1 MEYVETSQPPVETAR
16 RGRTPRDMALSL
28 LVLLVPIFVLLAAYR
43 FLGGE
48 SPTVVDQS
56 SAYDTARAAG
66 LFPVT
71 MPSTLPT
78 GWQPVRS
85 AFSRGDAGAVLRAGF
100 RTPDGGTAQL
110 IESNVNADALVRGEL
125 GEDARIEDM
134 VSLVGRDWQR
144 YVTSSGE
151 RALVLRQPDRTVIV
165 VGQASL
171 EELATLAAAA
181 S

>member
-1 MEYVETSQPPVETAR
+1 
-16 RGRTPRDMALSL
+16 
-28 LVLLVPIFVLLAAYR
+28 
-43 FLGGE
+43 
-48 SPTVVDQS
+48 
-56 SAYDTARAAG
+56 
-66 LFPVT
+66 
-71 MPSTLPT
+71 
-78 GWQPVRS
+78 
-85 AFSRGDAGAVLRAGF
+85 VLRAGF
-100 RTPDGGTAQL
+100 RTPSGGTVQL
-110 IESNVNADALVRGEL
+110 VESNVNAEALVRGEL

-181 S
+181 T

>member
-1 MEYVETSQPPVETAR
+1 
-16 RGRTPRDMALSL
+16 MALSL
-28 LVLLVPIFVLLAAYR
+28 LALLIPIFVLLAAYR

-48 SPTVVDQS
+48 SPPVMDTT

-71 MPSTLPT
+71 APSGLPT
-78 GWQPVRS
+78 GWKPARS
-85 AFSRGDAGAVLRAGF
+85 AFQRGDAGAVLRAGF
-100 RTPDGGTAQL
+100 RTPSGGTAQL
-110 IESNVNADALVRGEL
+110 IESNVHPDALVNGEL
-125 GEDARIEDM
+125 GEEARIEDT

-144 YVTSSGE
+144 YVTASGE

-165 VGQASL
+165 VGQAPI
-171 EELATLAAAA
+171 EELAALAVAV